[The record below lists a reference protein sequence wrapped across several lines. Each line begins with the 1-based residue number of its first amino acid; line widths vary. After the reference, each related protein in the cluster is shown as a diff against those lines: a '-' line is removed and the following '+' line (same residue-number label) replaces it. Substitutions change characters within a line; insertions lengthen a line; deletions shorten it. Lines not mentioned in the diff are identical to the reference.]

1 MEIVISNLED
11 KDEIKVLNDEIER
24 TYVSNVEESIRDE
37 KLIDVYRDQQS
48 FKKKMNK
55 IKTTML
61 SVGIEQYKIDA
72 YMNKAILD
80 LIPPQLKAVIR
91 GNQFNLIVKDF
102 IHSLGLKKGLVVEF
116 EKQHSDYEC
125 SDKPDFYIY
134 DCLSKKLLIG
144 MNQLDLWNGGQQTNR
159 ASKYVTDE
167 RFHLGHKTNLDV
179 KFVSV
184 ICNFTSIK
192 NKREKKFMLFKIG
205 FEMKRLCYL
214 NGLKDIIYNFFSIQ
228 KE

>member
-1 MEIVISNLED
+1 MEILISNLEH
-11 KDEIKVLNDEIER
+11 KDEIDVLNKEIKR
-24 TYVSNVEESIRDE
+24 TYVPSVEENISDE
-37 KLIDVYRDQQS
+37 KLLDVYRNQQS

-55 IKTTML
+55 IKKDML
-61 SVGIEQYKIDA
+61 SVGIEESKIDA

-80 LIPPQLKAVIR
+80 IIPPQLKAVIR
-91 GNQFNLIVKDF
+91 GNQFNLIVKEF
-102 IHSLGLKKGLVVEF
+102 IHGLGLQEKLIIEF
-116 EKQHSDYEC
+116 EKHHSEYDC

-134 DCLSKKLLIG
+134 DCISKKLLIG
-144 MNQLDLWNGGQQTNR
+144 MNQLDLWNGGQQNNR

-167 RFHLGHKTNLDV
+167 RFHLGHKTDLDV

-192 NKREKKFMLFKIG
+192 SKKEKKFKLFKVG

-214 NGLKDIIYNFFSIQ
+214 NGLKDIIYNFFCMINQ
-228 KE
+228 